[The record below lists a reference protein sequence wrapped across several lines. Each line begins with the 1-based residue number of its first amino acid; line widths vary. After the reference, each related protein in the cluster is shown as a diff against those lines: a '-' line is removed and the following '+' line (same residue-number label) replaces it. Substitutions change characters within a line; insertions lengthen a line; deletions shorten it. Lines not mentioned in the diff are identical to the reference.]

1 MPRAVKKLE
10 EPHRATLIRVKSDT
24 HSVVLTDD
32 PRPRKKERP
41 R

>member
-1 MPRAVKKLE
+1 MPRAIKKPK

-24 HSVVLTDD
+24 HSIVINDGLQA
-32 PRPRKKERP
+32 RKKRD

>member
-10 EPHRATLIRVKSDT
+10 EPHRAALIRVRSDT
-24 HSVVLTDD
+24 HSIVIDGLQA
-32 PRPRKKERP
+32 RKKRD